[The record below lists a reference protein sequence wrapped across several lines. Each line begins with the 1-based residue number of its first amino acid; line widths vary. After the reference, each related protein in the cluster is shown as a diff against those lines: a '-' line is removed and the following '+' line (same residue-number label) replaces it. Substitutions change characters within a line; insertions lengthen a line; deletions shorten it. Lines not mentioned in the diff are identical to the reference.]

1 MTKPSTESWPTV
13 FHITHYKSGSQWVL
27 AVLNEVAENRIIAP
41 QVGAA
46 HVTDQPM
53 MAGMEFIPVSICRSP
68 LLRHQPAGK

>member
-1 MTKPSTESWPTV
+1 M
-13 FHITHYKSGSQWVL
+13 L

-53 MAGMEFIPVSICRSP
+53 MAGMIYPCVYLP
-68 LLRHQPAGK
+68 QPAFYGINPPENKRILL